1 MIPLAVGDRF
11 SASMQPVAQP
21 QINQF
26 GALLG
31 THGPIHT
38 DPEFAKTTFLKGVVV
53 QGGVLLAPVHDFMC
67 QLVGEDRWLRH
78 GWMEAKIVSYTRPED
93 ATRYE
98 LQVEALDDKELKL
111 SVACT
116 KDADTKVMVASIT
129 VGLAGD

>member
-1 MIPLAVGDRF
+1 MIPLAIGDQF
-11 SASMQPVAQP
+11 TAHMQPVAQA
-21 QINQF
+21 QINKF
-26 GALLG
+26 GDLLG

-67 QLVGEDRWLRH
+67 QLVGEDRWMRH

-98 LQVEALDDKELKL
+98 LRVEALDAQELRL

-116 KDADTKVMVASIT
+116 KDADAKVMVGTIT
-129 VGLAGD
+129 VALGGE